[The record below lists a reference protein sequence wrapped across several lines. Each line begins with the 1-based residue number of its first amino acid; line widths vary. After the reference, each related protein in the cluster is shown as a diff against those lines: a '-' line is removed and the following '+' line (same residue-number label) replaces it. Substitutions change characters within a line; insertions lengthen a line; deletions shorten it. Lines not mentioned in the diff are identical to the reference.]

1 LFRLF
6 HMAETEGIAGALFA
20 VDEVQ
25 GPPPRKPHVRSKRVF
40 RAYGDGEFTS
50 LNPGRELPADHVA
63 RAIKEGLLQLDLS
76 FLELSY
82 EDHGGI
88 PYNPL
93 PMLGI
98 LLLGYSM
105 GITSERQLQES
116 CLYDFRFIHVS
127 DGYCPDDRT
136 IGRFV
141 RRLGSHLKPLWKA
154 VNAASNRQQG
164 SRKRRIGVDG
174 TKLASAA
181 APVKVTKQERENA
194 GEVSL
199 DSTDPEAA
207 FRKGRGGLVYGY
219 NLQAIVD
226 LDTHEVL
233 YTEVVDDKCDRNQLE
248 PMLKAYLEV
257 SEVAPEI
264 IVADT
269 GYDDGNALAACM
281 ELGVEP
287 IVPAQNSYAFW
298 TVVDDEV
305 MCPMGHAASVTQ
317 PKEERGTKV
326 IIHSVPESCC
336 RDCIFRTECLGNS
349 RRKTLTGPENG
360 RLADRVLAA
369 QRARGPDGKQAM
381 TDRKSHVEPFFG
393 RIKWNKRTTRL
404 RLRGKQ
410 GARIALALFGL
421 CETIARLGSQL
432 WDHFLLIFRPRNAC
446 QSIEVTIYVL
456 SGANHLKAA

>member
-1 LFRLF
+1 
-6 HMAETEGIAGALFA
+6 MAETEGNGWALFA
-20 VDEVQ
+20 VEEVL
-25 GPPPRKPHVRSKRVF
+25 GPPQRKPHVRSKRVF
-40 RAYGDGEFTS
+40 RAHGDGEFTS
-50 LNPGRELPADHVA
+50 LNPSRELPADHPA
-63 RAIKEGLLQLDLS
+63 RAIKEGLRKVDLS
-76 FLELSY
+76 FLKLSY
-82 EDHGGI
+82 EDHGGV
-88 PYNPL
+88 PYDPL

-105 GITSERQLQES
+105 GITSERSLQDS
-116 CLYDFRFIHVS
+116 CRYDFRFIYVS

-141 RRLGSHLKPLWKA
+141 KRLGSHLEPLWKS
-154 VNAASNRQQG
+154 VNAASNKRQG
-164 SRKRRIGVDG
+164 SRRRRIGVDG

-181 APVKVTKQERENA
+181 APVMVTKQEREQA
-194 GEVSL
+194 GDVIL

-207 FRKGRGGLVYGY
+207 FRKGRGELVYGY

-248 PMLKAYLEV
+248 PMLNAYLEV
-257 SEVAPEI
+257 SGVAPET

-298 TVVDDEV
+298 TVVGDEV

-317 PKEERGTKV
+317 AKNERGTNV

-336 RDCIFRTECLGNS
+336 RDCIFRSECIGNG
-349 RRKTLTGPENG
+349 RRRTLTGPENG

-369 QRARGPDGKQAM
+369 QRARSPDGKQAM
-381 TDRKSHVEPFFG
+381 IDRKSHVEPFFG

-404 RLRGKQ
+404 KRRGKD
-410 GARIALALFGL
+410 GARIELALFGL
-421 CETIARLGSQL
+421 CETIERLGRPRVRRL
-432 WDHFLLIFRPRNAC
+432 LLIFRPKSAW
-446 QSIEVTIYVL
+446 QSAKTIDRRAQEPTRL
-456 SGANHLKAA
+456 LAA